1 MLLVAIAAFSA
12 GGVVGAI
19 SVGVALILS
28 ESKR

>member
-1 MLLVAIAAFSA
+1 MLLVALAAFSA

-28 ESKR
+28 GDKR